1 MNLSYTK
8 GSTLMK
14 DYTKQLIL
22 ENPFFE
28 KISRQEEVFWL
39 NDKYLPFD
47 MIDGLCQ
54 LVVSDKDIQDTEARL
69 GRFAPFIKACFP
81 ETEATDGIIESP
93 LQEIPAM

>member
-1 MNLSYTK
+1 
-8 GSTLMK
+8 MK
-14 DYTKQLIL
+14 DYAKQLIL

-54 LVVSDKDIQDTEARL
+54 LVVSDKDIQDAEARL
-69 GRFAPFIKACFP
+69 GRFAPFIKAILSSITVF
-81 ETEATDGIIESP
+81 SFVK
-93 LQEIPAM
+93 QNVFS